1 MTTTPKISVIDR
13 NTRENR
19 EESQVKAQQI
29 DTREKSSYAKQTK
42 NEWKA
47 MTSSSPI
54 NEMLNEINGV
64 AQQAA
69 YACERDAI
77 MDSLVINNPLADLS
91 YRTEH
96 ELPEVPMLNDLF
108 RENPSH
114 QANME
119 PLVERYEA
127 LQVTLEDLYDNCL
140 YALKQPMD
148 VSEVTSTQEYYED
161 IVASLALCK
170 EQLEQSK
177 YYLYLQRYN
186 EKQQRLKLEA
196 EGD

>member
-177 YYLYLQRYN
+177 YYLYL
-186 EKQQRLKLEA
+186 
-196 EGD
+196 